1 MIARGDL
8 PPAVPGFAPTRTA
21 VLAGVME
28 YGVEPSYASLA
39 NCPRMR
45 IETEQRYFNGASP
58 LRSLGAATLRIRL
71 CEDHAS
77 VTRGQYWVHTFA
89 MSVRRRALELRGA
102 RQSRVEAVRQRPAAV
117 GAQHQSARTRRSAT
131 GRTARPARSAAARN
145 RRRRTTQRI
154 RHQTRRNAAQRRALL
169 R

>member
-1 MIARGDL
+1 MTGNVALIAAKIQVSMIARGDL

-89 MSVRRRALELRGA
+89 MSVRRRALEP
-102 RQSRVEAVRQRPAAV
+102 QAV
-117 GAQHQSARTRRSAT
+117 
-131 GRTARPARSAAARN
+131 
-145 RRRRTTQRI
+145 
-154 RHQTRRNAAQRRALL
+154 
-169 R
+169 